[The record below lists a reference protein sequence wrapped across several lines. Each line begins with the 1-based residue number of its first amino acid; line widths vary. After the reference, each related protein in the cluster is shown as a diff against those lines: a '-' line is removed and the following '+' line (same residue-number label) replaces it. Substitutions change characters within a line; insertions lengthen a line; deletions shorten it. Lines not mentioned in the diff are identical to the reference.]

1 MKHETSYQAFYVPL
15 GIAAFFLIGGIV
27 LGGALN
33 SGTAFFKSTPRLA
46 VVDMQ
51 ALVAKRSQ
59 QLAKTGSH
67 KSMVDSRAPG
77 KGTAK
82 ISSHQ
87 IREAGEQLKEVLEAF
102 AARHHLILLAKGAVM
117 GGSLPDYTE
126 EIMQDAFPDERTRLR
141 TFMEKKITSYQRDK
155 VLQAQRLWL
164 ESHHPKG
171 SQLESFHP
179 KSFQLESFQPGSR
192 ENQP

>member
-1 MKHETSYQAFYVPL
+1 MKDKPSYHAFYIPA
-15 GIAAFFLIGGIV
+15 GIAAFFFIAGIA
-27 LGGALN
+27 LGGVLN
-33 SGTAFFKSTPRLA
+33 GGMAFFNSSPRLA

-51 ALVAKRSQ
+51 ALIAKRSQ
-59 QLAKTGSH
+59 QLAKTGSR
-67 KSMVDSRAPG
+67 KSTVDSRAPAD
-77 KGTAK
+77 KRAVK

-126 EIMQDAFPDERTRLR
+126 EIMEDAFPDEWARLR
-141 TFMEKKITSYQRDK
+141 AFMEDKIASRQHGK
-155 VLQAQRLWL
+155 SLQA
-164 ESHHPKG
+164 EG
-171 SQLESFHP
+171 
-179 KSFQLESFQPGSR
+179 FQIESFQPGSR